1 MQEIFQHTERI
12 KKDITSK
19 IAETKS
25 ELSQE
30 MKGISEDISKTDNY
44 KSNSAAEIAMLL
56 FLV

>member
-30 MKGISEDISKTDNY
+30 MKGISEDIVKTDTY
-44 KSNSAAEIAMLL
+44 KSNSAAEIALI
-56 FLV
+56 